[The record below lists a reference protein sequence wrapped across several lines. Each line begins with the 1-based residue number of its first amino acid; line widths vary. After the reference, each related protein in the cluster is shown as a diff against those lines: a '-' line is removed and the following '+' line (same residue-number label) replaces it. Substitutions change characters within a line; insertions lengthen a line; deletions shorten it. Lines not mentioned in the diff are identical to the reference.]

1 MTRSLFIA
9 PQWIGDAVMSEPLLR
24 SLHMRGEVVTVAAL
38 PWVAPVFRAMSAVA
52 AVIELPFQHGG
63 LQWSAR
69 RAMARQLHGQF
80 ARAYVAPNSLKSA
93 LLPWWAGIPVR
104 VGYQG
109 EARWGVLNRRL
120 PNPPRDQRPP
130 MVGHYLA
137 LAQVDAPASADTA
150 GAGDWASSVLGATS
164 FQPGTADAPA
174 MGLRAP
180 RVDPR
185 PRLQRSPAQVQAT
198 LKSLGLAAQS
208 YVVMVPGA
216 EYGPA
221 KRWPAT
227 HFSALARS
235 LHLPTVLIGSAKE
248 AALCDTIAAPV
259 NAMQADKVRNL
270 AGQTDLLTAMD
281 VIASARA
288 VVSNDSGLM
297 HVAAAFGVAQVA
309 LFGSSSPE
317 HTPPLNPQAQVLWLA
332 REAAYAP
339 ALSCAPCFERAC
351 PLGHTRCLND
361 ISPERVRSVMGL

>member
-1 MTRSLFIA
+1 
-9 PQWIGDAVMSEPLLR
+9 
-24 SLHMRGEVVTVAAL
+24 
-38 PWVAPVFRAMSAVA
+38 
-52 AVIELPFQHGG
+52 
-63 LQWSAR
+63 
-69 RAMARQLHGQF
+69 
-80 ARAYVAPNSLKSA
+80 
-93 LLPWWAGIPVR
+93 
-104 VGYQG
+104 
-109 EARWGVLNRRL
+109 
-120 PNPPRDQRPP
+120 

-137 LAQVDAPASADTA
+137 LAQVDAPAHLGPA

-164 FQPGTADAPA
+164 FQPGAGQDSA

-185 PRLQRSPAQVQAT
+185 PRLQRSPAQMKAT
-198 LKSLGLAAQS
+198 LHSLGLEAQA

-235 LHLPTVLIGSAKE
+235 LGLPTVLMGSAKE
-248 AALCDTIAAPV
+248 AALCEGIAAPV
-259 NAMQADKVRNL
+259 NAEQAQQVRNL

-281 VIASARA
+281 VMASARA

-332 REAAYAP
+332 RDDNYTP
-339 ALSCAPCFERAC
+339 ALNCAPCFERQC

-361 ISPERVRSVMGL
+361 ISPERVRQALGM

>member
-38 PWVAPVFRAMSAVA
+38 PWVAPVFRAMGAVA

-80 ARAYVAPNSLKSA
+80 DRAYVGPNSLKSA

-104 VGYQG
+104 IGYQG

-120 PNPPRDQRPP
+120 PNPPRNERPP

-137 LAQVDAPASADTA
+137 LAQVDAPAHLGPA

-164 FQPGTADAPA
+164 FQPGAGQDSA

-185 PRLQRSPAQVQAT
+185 PRLQRSPAQMKAT
-198 LKSLGLAAQS
+198 LHSLGLAAQA

-221 KRWPAT
+221 KRWPAA

-235 LHLPTVLIGSAKE
+235 LGLPTVLMGSAKE
-248 AALCDTIAAPV
+248 AALCEGIAAPV
-259 NAMQADKVRNL
+259 NATQAERVRNL

-281 VIASARA
+281 VMASARA

-332 REAAYAP
+332 RDDTYTP
-339 ALSCAPCFERAC
+339 ALNCAPCFERQC

-361 ISPERVRSVMGL
+361 ISPERVRQALGM

>member
-1 MTRSLFIA
+1 
-9 PQWIGDAVMSEPLLR
+9 
-24 SLHMRGEVVTVAAL
+24 
-38 PWVAPVFRAMSAVA
+38 
-52 AVIELPFQHGG
+52 
-63 LQWSAR
+63 
-69 RAMARQLHGQF
+69 MARQLHGQF

-137 LAQVDAPASADTA
+137 LAQVDAPASAGTA

-180 RVDPR
+180 LVDPR

-259 NAMQADKVRNL
+259 NAMQANKVRNL

>member
-38 PWVAPVFRAMSAVA
+38 PWVAPVFRAMGAVA

-69 RAMARQLHGQF
+69 RAMARQLKGQF
-80 ARAYVAPNSLKSA
+80 DRAYVGPNSLKSA

-104 VGYQG
+104 IGYQG

-120 PNPPRDQRPP
+120 PNPPRNQRPP

-137 LAQVDAPASADTA
+137 LAQVDVPASMGPA
-150 GAGDWASSVLGATS
+150 GAGDWASPVLGATS
-164 FQPGTADAPA
+164 FQPGAAQDRA

-185 PRLQRSPAQVQAT
+185 PRLQRSPAQMKAT
-198 LKSLGLAAQS
+198 LHSLGLAAQA

-221 KRWPAT
+221 KRWPAA
-227 HFSALARS
+227 HCSALARP
-235 LHLPTVLIGSAKE
+235 LGRPTVPMAAAKE
-248 AALCDTIAAPV
+248 APLCEGIAAPV
-259 NAMQADKVRNL
+259 NAVQAQQVRNL
-270 AGQTDLLTAMD
+270 AGQTDLLSAMD
-281 VIASARA
+281 VMASARA

-332 REAAYAP
+332 RDDNYTP
-339 ALSCAPCFERAC
+339 ALDCAPCFERQC

-361 ISPERVRSVMGL
+361 ISPERVRQALGM